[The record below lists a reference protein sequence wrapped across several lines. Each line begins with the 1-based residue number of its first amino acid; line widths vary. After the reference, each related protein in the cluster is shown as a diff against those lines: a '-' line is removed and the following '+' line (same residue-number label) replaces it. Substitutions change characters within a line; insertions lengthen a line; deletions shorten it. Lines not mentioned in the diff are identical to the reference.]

1 MYKVM
6 IADDEKVAIDSLKFI
21 IEKNFSDAMI
31 TATARSGREAVE
43 KVKEHVPDI
52 LFMDIHMPGINGIE
66 AIREIRKHY
75 SEIAVIVLTAFDQFE
90 YAKDAINLGV
100 MEYLLKPVNRAKVV
114 EVVGR
119 AMGQI
124 RAEKEKQQEDLEL
137 REKLKSAEE
146 SLKALQNLQG
156 SAAGN
161 AADPAAPGPG
171 ADPDYQSYKAGALT
185 RRAKD
190 YIKANFSKT
199 ITLEDVAREIHVS
212 PQYLSKL
219 FKEETG
225 ENFIEYLTGIRIRNA
240 KSLLE
245 GDELS
250 IKEICYNIG
259 YSDPNYFSRI
269 FKKIVGVTPTE
280 YKDEQQRQ

>member
-6 IADDEKVAIDSLKFI
+6 ITDDEKVAIDSLKFI
-21 IEKNFSDAMI
+21 IEKNFSDAEI
-31 TATARSGREAVE
+31 IATARSGREAVE
-43 KVKEHVPDI
+43 KVKEHDPDI
-52 LFMDIHMPGINGIE
+52 LFMDIHMPGINGLE
-66 AIREIRKHY
+66 AIREIRKHH
-75 SEIAVIVLTAFDQFE
+75 SRTAVIVLTAFDQFE

-100 MEYLLKPVNRAKVV
+100 MEYLLKPVNRSKVV
-114 EVVGR
+114 EVVAR
-119 AMGQI
+119 AMDRI
-124 RAEKEKQQEDLEL
+124 REEKEKQQKELEL
-137 REKLKSAEE
+137 REQLKSAEE
-146 SLKALQNLQG
+146 SLKALQDLRG
-156 SAAGN
+156 SAAHFT
-161 AADPAAPGPG
+161 DTPAPGPQ
-171 ADPDYQSYKAGALT
+171 APEYQGYKAGALT

-219 FKEETG
+219 FKDETG

-240 KSLLE
+240 KSMLE

-280 YKDEQQRQ
+280 YKDERQRQ

>member
-1 MYKVM
+1 MYKIM

-21 IEKNFSDAMI
+21 IEKNFSDAEI
-31 TATARSGREAVE
+31 AATARSGREAVE
-43 KVKEHVPDI
+43 KAKEYVPDI
-52 LFMDIHMPGINGIE
+52 LFMDIHMPGINGLE
-66 AIREIRKHY
+66 AIREIRRHN
-75 SEIAVIVLTAFDQFE
+75 SRIAVIVLTAFDQFE

-114 EVVGR
+114 EVVGK

-124 RAEKEKQQEDLEL
+124 REEKEMRQQEQEL
-137 REKLKSAEE
+137 REKLKYAEE
-146 SLKALQNLQG
+146 SLKALQDLQSSG
-156 SAAGN
+156 AVQGMDAPSESPEQ
-161 AADPAAPGPG
+161 DPE
-171 ADPDYQSYKAGALT
+171 DYKAGTLT
-185 RRAKD
+185 RSAKD
-190 YIKANFSKT
+190 YIKVNFSKT

-240 KSLLE
+240 KIMLE

-250 IKEICYNIG
+250 IKEICYSIG

-280 YKDEQQRQ
+280 YKDERRPTS

>member
-21 IEKNFSDAMI
+21 IERNFSDAEI
-31 TATARSGREAVE
+31 AATARSGREAVE
-43 KVKEHVPDI
+43 KAREHIPDI
-52 LFMDIHMPGINGIE
+52 LFMDIHMPGINGLE
-66 AIREIRKHY
+66 AIREIRKLN
-75 SEIAVIVLTAFDQFE
+75 SRIAVIVLTAFDQFE

-100 MEYLLKPVNRAKVV
+100 MEYLLKPVNRARVV

-119 AMGQI
+119 AMELI
-124 RAEKEKQQEDLEL
+124 REEQEKQQKEQEL
-137 REKLKSAEE
+137 REKLKYAEE
-146 SLKALQNLQG
+146 SLKALQNLKDGGAVQG
-156 SAAGN
+156 TDAPEPGSEE
-161 AADPAAPGPG
+161 DPEG
-171 ADPDYQSYKAGALT
+171 YKAGALI

-225 ENFIEYLTGIRIRNA
+225 ENFIEYLTCIRIRNA

-250 IKEICYNIG
+250 IKEICYSIG

-269 FKKIVGVTPTE
+269 FKKIVGLTPTE
-280 YKDEQQRQ
+280 YKEDQRPV